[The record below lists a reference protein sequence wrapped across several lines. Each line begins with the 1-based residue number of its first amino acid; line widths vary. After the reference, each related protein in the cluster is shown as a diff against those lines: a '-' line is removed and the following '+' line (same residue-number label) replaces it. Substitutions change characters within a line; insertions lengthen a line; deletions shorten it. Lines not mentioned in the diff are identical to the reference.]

1 MKSGYY
7 IKRCKDDSQM
17 LLLIQKWQ
25 INPKSRIHTQVAA
38 IIHEDNMQ
46 GLDQDTI
53 QQLDNGAIIEMEFR
67 VKEEAWS
74 MAKRTII
81 NCADH
86 YND

>member
-1 MKSGYY
+1 MKNGHY
-7 IKRCKDDSQM
+7 IKRCKEDSEM

-67 VKEEAWS
+67 VKEEE
-74 MAKRTII
+74 K
-81 NCADH
+81 
-86 YND
+86 

>member
-7 IKRCKDDSQM
+7 IKRCKDDSKM

-67 VKEEAWS
+67 VKEEE
-74 MAKRTII
+74 K
-81 NCADH
+81 
-86 YND
+86 